1 MHAVDSALFRQ
12 VLGHFPTGV
21 TIITAAG
28 PDGPVGVSVAQ
39 FFSVSL
45 EPLLVGFCATR
56 GSSTWPVI
64 REVGTF
70 CVNVL
75 ADDQELLCRRFSASG
90 VDRFAEVTWE
100 PSPAGSPR
108 LDGALAWIDAEVDQV
123 HEAGDHDICVARVVD
138 LAIARET
145 GPLVWFRSGY
155 HGLPG

>member
-1 MHAVDSALFRQ
+1 MPAVDSALFRQ

-21 TIITAAG
+21 TVITAAG

-56 GSSTWPVI
+56 SSSTWPVI
-64 REVGTF
+64 REVGAF

-75 ADDQELLCRRFSASG
+75 ADDQELLSRRFGASG
-90 VDRFAEVTWE
+90 VDRFADVTWQ
-100 PSPAGSPR
+100 PSASGAPR
-108 LDGALAWIDAEVDQV
+108 LDGALAWIDADIDQV

-138 LAIARET
+138 LAVARET
-145 GPLVWFRSGY
+145 GPLVFYRSGY
-155 HGLPG
+155 GTVSQ